1 MDAHS
6 GFCACMTPLRLI
18 TLMIVA
24 ASLAAC
30 DSTPKVPNTTQKN
43 YPVIIHESADS
54 RAKAEREWRRLLDAY
69 AVAQTPP
76 DLHPVIYTPRSLL
89 GVSGSIKL
97 LTAPPERGGESV
109 ALREAMKSFLDR
121 WRDLLNAD
129 PSAVSLAKGD
139 GAGATQR
146 LTYRQANY
154 GFPVVG
160 NYGEITAVVSN
171 DGRLLQLDD
180 RFIPPTELPQRPQI
194 AREDAQ
200 KRVVGRTFT
209 YTDIAGHEQRMQVT
223 NAADVTAKQLVVL
236 PIQKGDNIEVHLA
249 WEVAAGRGLSWTVY
263 IDAITGD
270 ELRTVQNFQT

>member
-1 MDAHS
+1 
-6 GFCACMTPLRLI
+6 MTPLRLSALI
-18 TLMIVA
+18 IAATL
-24 ASLAAC
+24 LAAC
-30 DSTPKVPNTTQKN
+30 DSAPKVPNTAQKSN
-43 YPVIIHESADS
+43 YPIIIRESADS
-54 RAKAEREWRRLLDAY
+54 RAKAEREWRRMHDAY
-69 AVAQTPP
+69 SVAQTPP
-76 DLHPVIYTPRSLL
+76 ELHPVIYTPRSLL
-89 GVSGSIKL
+89 GVSGGIKL
-97 LTAPPERGGESV
+97 LTAPPERGGETV
-109 ALREAMKSFLDR
+109 ALREAMKRFLDR

-129 PSAVSLAKGD
+129 PSAVSLTGSN
-139 GAGATQR
+139 GAEANQR

-209 YTDIAGHEQRMQVT
+209 YTDIAGREQRAQVT

-236 PIQKGDNIEVHLA
+236 PIQRGDNIEVHLA
-249 WEVAAGRGLSWTVY
+249 WEVVAGRGLSWTVY
-263 IDAITGD
+263 VDAITGD

>member
-1 MDAHS
+1 MDARS

-18 TLMIVA
+18 ALMIA
-24 ASLAAC
+24 AAALAAC
-30 DSTPKVPNTTQKN
+30 DSTPKTPNTTAQKN
-43 YPVIIHESADS
+43 YPVIIRESADS

-89 GVSGSIKL
+89 GVSGGIKL
-97 LTAPPERGGESV
+97 LAAPPERGGESV

-139 GAGATQR
+139 GAGAAQR

-180 RFIPPTELPQRPQI
+180 RFIPPTELPQRPQV

-209 YTDIAGHEQRMQVT
+209 YTDIAGHERRGRDGQATRR
-223 NAADVTAKQLVVL
+223 AADS
-236 PIQKGDNIEVHLA
+236 E
-249 WEVAAGRGLSWTVY
+249 GRQHRSPPRVGGGGGPRAFVDGL
-263 IDAITGD
+263 
-270 ELRTVQNFQT
+270 R